1 MDDAKPKSL
10 YKTEK
15 WIYISHFSCRK
26 TWREIR
32 RFVQWCAFDFSLVQI
47 LVVVAS
53 TKIKIFWAEVEKG
66 LTWTEIVREL
76 VDPKEFVKH
85 NLKGQR
91 ILEIA
96 CKGCQRF
103 ESAFFWKGIR
113 LIFLNHSLD
122 ETSLGG
128 NTN

>member
-1 MDDAKPKSL
+1 M
-10 YKTEK
+10 
-15 WIYISHFSCRK
+15 
-26 TWREIR
+26 
-32 RFVQWCAFDFSLVQI
+32 QI

-91 ILEIA
+91 II
-96 CKGCQRF
+96 KKK
-103 ESAFFWKGIR
+103 FFRKKKSQKKN
-113 LIFLNHSLD
+113 LNPPFS
-122 ETSLGG
+122 ERE
-128 NTN
+128 

>member
-1 MDDAKPKSL
+1 M
-10 YKTEK
+10 
-15 WIYISHFSCRK
+15 
-26 TWREIR
+26 
-32 RFVQWCAFDFSLVQI
+32 QI

-91 ILEIA
+91 II
-96 CKGCQRF
+96 KKKV
-103 ESAFFWKGIR
+103 FFVKKKNQKKN
-113 LIFLNHSLD
+113 LNPPFS
-122 ETSLGG
+122 ERE
-128 NTN
+128 

>member
-1 MDDAKPKSL
+1 
-10 YKTEK
+10 
-15 WIYISHFSCRK
+15 
-26 TWREIR
+26 
-32 RFVQWCAFDFSLVQI
+32 VQI

-91 ILEIA
+91 ILEIRA
-96 CKGCQRF
+96 AMR
-103 ESAFFWKGIR
+103 ESKIWIR
-113 LIFLNHSLD
+113 LFLK
-122 ETSLGG
+122 G
-128 NTN
+128 NKINIS